1 MTSVTASPPDLDNPQ
16 ERRLIMRFYRLWA
29 ARAAG
34 RSYPALVDLSRE
46 DLLPFKDHTI
56 LIDLQEGYDNP
67 KLRVIG
73 SHIAAQL
80 ETSLLGAA
88 PDAAPRG
95 SILSR
100 VTDHYLEVLANKA
113 PVAFEAE
120 FKLREGWEI
129 LYRAIL
135 VPLSRHD
142 DRVEFVM
149 GVINWKRADA
159 PAQAV
164 TATAAPQLASEDMEE
179 APAEA
184 QDMEAIMADRVYHL
198 RDQALTAG
206 RSRRELYDLL
216 VDIYRFWLWI
226 AADADAAASY
236 ARVLAQ
242 DGLKA
247 QRRAPFTALLKVVF
261 GPSYDKT
268 RLTEYAA
275 ALSYAQR
282 QGWDEATL
290 AAALAADGGMKAMVR
305 SERHARSNAGKP
317 AEDPAAAVADLP
329 ALAALAPWPMEIPS
343 HDVVVLVG
351 VREHGQGQNQNLK
364 IVAAADGDTDALRPV
379 VRRLL
384 REKSRENG

>member
-1 MTSVTASPPDLDNPQ
+1 MTGGTASTYDPDNPQ

-29 ARAAG
+29 ERAAG
-34 RSYPALVDLSRE
+34 RPYPALADLSRD
-46 DLLPFKDHTI
+46 DLSPFKDYAI
-56 LIDLQEGYDNP
+56 LIDLQEGYDSP

-80 ETSLLGAA
+80 EASLLGAA

-120 FKLREGWEI
+120 FELRQGWEI

-135 VPLSRHD
+135 VPLSRHGSE
-142 DRVEFVM
+142 VEFVM
-149 GVINWKRADA
+149 GVINWKRAEVGQAATDPDA
-159 PAQAV
+159 QPAARDAQSLPAQAIE
-164 TATAAPQLASEDMEE
+164 AA
-179 APAEA
+179 
-184 QDMEAIMADRVYHL
+184 MADQVYRL
-198 RDQALTAG
+198 RDQALAAG
-206 RSRRELYDLL
+206 RSRQELYNLL
-216 VDIYRFWLWI
+216 VDIYKFWQWV
-226 AADADAAASY
+226 AADAAAAAAY
-236 ARVLAQ
+236 AGVLAQ

-261 GPSYDKT
+261 GPDYDKT

-282 QGWDEATL
+282 RGWGHQDL
-290 AAALAADGGMKAMVR
+290 AAALTADGGMKAMVR
-305 SERHARSNAGKP
+305 AERRARSNPGKP
-317 AEDPAAAVADLP
+317 TEDLAAAAARLP
-329 ALAALAPWPMEIPS
+329 ALATLNHWPGADIPG
-343 HDVVVLVG
+343 HGVVVLVAAAQDG
-351 VREHGQGQNQNLK
+351 QNLK
-364 IVAAADGDTDALRPV
+364 IVAAADGGSDTLRPL

-384 REKSRENG
+384 RQNSGPPKFRPG